1 MAKRELSSTLKNLK
15 FMQRASQKEEK
26 IKKEE
31 EPVPASDFPACTA
44 VKRCVVIVEG
54 DPHPGATRGRMS
66 FLSFN
71 PSIDKLNEEVSDP
84 SEAGSAATSSGRQN
98 ELIRENGSPQGRS
111 EDLGLESSSNDSN
124 SNHKRKQHD
133 AGTEA
138 ETPNK
143 SRKSDQDSQDSNSAR
158 SRGSQKQN
166 KCEKLD
172 WSVLRPPK
180 YQSKKG

>member
-1 MAKRELSSTLKNLK
+1 
-15 FMQRASQKEEK
+15 MQRASQKDEK

-31 EPVPASDFPACTA
+31 EPVPASDFPACTP

-71 PSIDKLNEEVSDP
+71 PSIDKLNEEVSPP
-84 SEAGSAATSSGRQN
+84 SETESAATSSGGQN
-98 ELIRENGSPQGRS
+98 ELIRENGSPQDRS
-111 EDLGLESSSNDSN
+111 EDLGLESSSNDWN
-124 SNHKRKQHD
+124 SNHKRRQHD
-133 AGTEA
+133 AGAEA

-143 SRKSDQDSQDSNSAR
+143 SRKGDQDSQDPNSAR
-158 SRGSQKQN
+158 SRGSHKQN
-166 KCEKLD
+166 KREKLD

-180 YQSKKG
+180 YQSKKR